1 MRTLEKRHAAT
12 WLFHSN
18 CAICSDSAG
27 NFTSR
32 YTSNPY
38 RSFIHFLHFIFLL
51 RNMSEIRP
59 SECRHCVSSN
69 QCLLCQFDSASP
81 SCSPGYRAE
90 WSQTHSQ
97 MLFRGALSMGKIS
110 DGLGFL
116 SSFYVAWG
124 SARID
129 WPAIQDLKTR
139 IFVKNIVYVVDAFNG
154 RQSDNCCSLNR
165 VKTWS
170 C

>member
-1 MRTLEKRHAAT
+1 MVISLQ
-12 WLFHSN
+12 LCNMLGLCGQFHQSVH
-18 CAICSDSAG
+18 
-27 NFTSR
+27 FQ
-32 YTSNPY
+32 Y

-51 RNMSEIRP
+51 RNLSEIRP
-59 SECRHCVSSN
+59 SECRHGVSSN
-69 QCLLCQFDSASP
+69 QCLFCRFDYTSP
-81 SCSPGYRAE
+81 SCSPEYRVE
-90 WSQTHSQ
+90 WSQTHWQ
-97 MLFRGALSMGKIS
+97 MLFRGALSMSKIS

-124 SARID
+124 SAGID

-139 IFVKNIVYVVDAFNG
+139 IFVKNIVYVVDAFND
-154 RQSDNCCSLNR
+154 RQSDDCCSLNR